1 MDLSEKQLPSLGKR
15 IFLLWLNLT
24 DAMFV
29 EVLVRVGWV
38 DDAWLLG

>member
-15 IFLLWLNLT
+15 ISLLWLNLT

-29 EVLVRVGWV
+29 EVLVGVGWV